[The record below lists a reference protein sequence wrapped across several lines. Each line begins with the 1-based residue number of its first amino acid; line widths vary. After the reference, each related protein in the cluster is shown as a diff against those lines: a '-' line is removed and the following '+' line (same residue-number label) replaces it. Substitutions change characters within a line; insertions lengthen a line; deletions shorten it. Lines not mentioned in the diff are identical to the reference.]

1 VTYRLLLV
9 DDHPV
14 VLGGLV
20 ALLDGQPD
28 MAVVA
33 AAATG
38 AEARELA
45 SRTEVDVAVVDL
57 GLPDVSGVELVRE
70 LRATLPEAQVVVL
83 TMSAEQADVGAALG
97 AGACAYLLKDT
108 PPTELVAALRVAAAG
123 GLVVSP
129 GARPDLIGG
138 PRRALPRLSERE
150 REILDLLARGLPTAT
165 IAARLGVSTKTVRN
179 RLSDVFA
186 KLGASSRTEAVV
198 LAREA
203 GLGGASVG

>member
-1 VTYRLLLV
+1 MTYRVLLV

-28 MAVVA
+28 LEVVA
-33 AAATG
+33 VAAT
-38 AEARELA
+38 AEEAMR
-45 SRTEVDVAVVDL
+45 RTAEVDVDLAVVDL
-57 GLPDVSGVELVRE
+57 GLPDASGVDLVRQ
-70 LRATLPEAQVVVL
+70 LRGALPGVQVVVL
-83 TMSAEQADVGAALG
+83 TMSADESSVSAALG

-108 PPTELVAALRVAAAG
+108 PPLELVAALRVAASG
-123 GLVVSP
+123 GLVISP
-129 GARPDLIGG
+129 AARPGLTSEM
-138 PRRALPRLSERE
+138 PRRALPRLSDRE
-150 REILDLLARGLPTAT
+150 RDVLDLLARGLPTAT

-203 GLGGASVG
+203 GLGR

>member
-1 VTYRLLLV
+1 MTYRVLLV

-28 MAVVA
+28 LEVVA
-33 AAATG
+33 VAAT
-38 AEARELA
+38 AEEAMR
-45 SRTEVDVAVVDL
+45 RTAEVDVDLAVVDL
-57 GLPDVSGVELVRE
+57 GLPDASGVDLVRQ
-70 LRATLPEAQVVVL
+70 LRGALPGVQVVVL
-83 TMSAEQADVGAALG
+83 TMSADESSVSAALG

-108 PPTELVAALRVAAAG
+108 PPLELVAALRVAASG
-123 GLVVSP
+123 GLVISP
-129 GARPDLIGG
+129 AARPGLTSEM
-138 PRRALPRLSERE
+138 PRRALPRLSDRE
-150 REILDLLARGLPTAT
+150 RDVLDLLARGLPTAT

-179 RLSDVFA
+179 RLSDIFA

-203 GLGGASVG
+203 GLGR

>member
-14 VLGGLV
+14 VLGGLA

-33 AAATG
+33 TAAT
-38 AEARELA
+38 AEEGLRRA
-45 SRTEVDVAVVDL
+45 TETGVDVAVVDL
-57 GLPDVSGVELVRE
+57 GLPDASGVDLVRR
-70 LRATLPEAQVVVL
+70 LRTVLPSVQVVVL
-83 TMSAEQADVGAALG
+83 TMAADEASVGAALG

-108 PPTELVAALRVAAAG
+108 PPLELVAALRVAAAG

-129 GARPDLIGG
+129 GARPGLPTGLN
-138 PRRALPRLSERE
+138 RRPALPRLSDRE

-165 IAARLGVSTKTVRN
+165 IAQRLGVSTKTVRN

-186 KLGASSRTEAVV
+186 KLGAGSRTEAVV

-203 GLGGASVG
+203 GLGR